1 MAQGRGVGR
10 VARVVTATVG
20 MVATVAGPGCTPPPG
35 QPAITV
41 TELSASDGRP
51 LVEAFQVNERGQV
64 TATLADDGVTGTGAT
79 VVVWEDGATTQVTPP
94 GLRARP
100 TDISETGQ
108 VVGHR
113 ADDAVGGPWPFS
125 WTAGR
130 WSQLTPDQKPGSALA
145 VNDRGQVLG
154 HWYEQGSGGQRVSRT
169 GVWQDGRLTVAPTS
183 VMGDGNEVDIDDS
196 GRALVELWSSHA
208 GVWQVGGGVTDLGTL
223 GGYWSVGGG
232 INRSGH
238 VAGVSLDA
246 GGGARAFLWRDGRM
260 EDLGSLGGPF
270 NSSVRGIND
279 HDEII
284 GTIEKPTG
292 PMAFVW
298 RDGRMIEL
306 GTLGGSTSIPLD
318 INNAGQ
324 IVGVSD
330 DPGQIY
336 TAFLWQDGRM
346 TDLGA
351 LVGPTGSVAYDINDR
366 GQIAG
371 VFHRRDE
378 SRALL
383 WTAPPPGG

>member
-1 MAQGRGVGR
+1 
-10 VARVVTATVG
+10 
-20 MVATVAGPGCTPPPG
+20 MVTVAGCTPSPG
-35 QPAITV
+35 QPSITV

-94 GLRARP
+94 DLRARP
-100 TDISETGQ
+100 ADISETGQ
-108 VVGHR
+108 VVGRR

-125 WTAGR
+125 WAAGR
-130 WSQLTPDQKPGSALA
+130 WSQLTPDQRPGSARA

-154 HWYEQGSGGQRVSRT
+154 HWYERGSGGQRVSRT

-223 GGYWSVGGG
+223 GGEWSVGGG
-232 INRSGH
+232 INRWGH

-246 GGGARAFLWRDGRM
+246 SGDARAFLWRDGRM

-270 NSSVRGIND
+270 NSSLRGIND

-284 GTIEKPTG
+284 GTLEKPTG
-292 PMAFVW
+292 SMAFVW

-306 GTLGGSTSIPLD
+306 GTLGGSTSVPLD

-324 IVGVSD
+324 IVGS
-330 DPGQIY
+330 
-336 TAFLWQDGRM
+336 
-346 TDLGA
+346 
-351 LVGPTGSVAYDINDR
+351 
-366 GQIAG
+366 
-371 VFHRRDE
+371 E
-378 SRALL
+378 S
-383 WTAPPPGG
+383 